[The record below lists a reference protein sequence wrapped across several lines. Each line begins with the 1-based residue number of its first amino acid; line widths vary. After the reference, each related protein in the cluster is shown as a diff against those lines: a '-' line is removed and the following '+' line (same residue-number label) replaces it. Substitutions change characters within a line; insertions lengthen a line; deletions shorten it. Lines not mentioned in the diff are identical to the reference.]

1 MSNYPKIGIR
11 PIIDGRQGGVRESLM
26 TVSPK
31 GVAGAPEDIFSFD
44 ATEASVA
51 AICDMLLQSY
61 DGAIEFLPALPDV
74 WKDGEIKGVCAQGA
88 VTADMK
94 WQGGKLQKAVL
105 YAQKDTKVNIIIPEG
120 MSRKAGKTTFSQK
133 AGEEV
138 VIE

>member
-61 DGAIEFLPALPDV
+61 DGAIEFCLRFL
-74 WKDGEIKGVCAQGA
+74 
-88 VTADMK
+88 T
-94 WQGGKLQKAVL
+94 
-105 YAQKDTKVNIIIPEG
+105 Y
-120 MSRKAGKTTFSQK
+120 GKTVRLRVFAHK
-133 AGEEV
+133 APLLPT
-138 VIE
+138 